1 MDRGCSSRMQ
11 EAQHVVKEKM
21 AGQHLRDFIRV
32 RARRGQATDSLS
44 VAEWVRCEKIR
55 KRMKYLQDL
64 VPGCRKVTGKTDMLD
79 EIINYVQ
86 SLQCQAE
93 SLSMKLGAVHPAPLD
108 HLTLESLLSIEEVLQ
123 SQWSN
128 ILCTSDSTSSPEF
141 GLQQLPQQRGSML
154 DGHCNFDHF
163 QANLGYSFNGSS

>member
-1 MDRGCSSRMQ
+1 MEYSKQ
-11 EAQHVVKEKM
+11 
-21 AGQHLRDFIRV
+21 DFIRV